1 MIYIFKYTDL
11 ELICKKKCRNFCLL
25 FQKILALKVMMHM
38 STRVK
43 DRVKYPV
50 RFRGVLE
57 SDISTQKSFGLVL
70 GSYQINCKFR
80 KSCMNF

>member
-1 MIYIFKYTDL
+1 MIYIFQYTDL
-11 ELICKKKCRNFCLL
+11 DLICKKKCRNFCLL

-57 SDISTQKSFGLVL
+57 SDISTQKKLWFSFG
-70 GSYQINCKFR
+70 
-80 KSCMNF
+80 